1 MIPINKYI
9 RELGYSEKSYPF
21 NEQTPSQEDGFYCE
35 DFYNLDTTL
44 ALIIYSYLCYFREH
58 IAKGICPGCFAY
70 GKSGERNDEEGIK
83 KWLETLDDMILGFK
97 IFLKEGMNSKTED
110 KKMKFGMRQFIKYF
124 GCLWY

>member
-70 GKSGERNDEEGIK
+70 DKNWERNDEEGTK